1 MNTHALALQLM
12 AAQGCLGAFDTLY
25 HHELTEAL
33 PRRPGARRE
42 LAIHAAR
49 ALLYA
54 LLFIGLAGWAWHGAW
69 APVLFAVFAVEIG
82 LTLSDFVVEDRSRL
96 LPATER
102 VTHTILA
109 INGGAFIAL
118 LALQMPGWMAEP
130 TRLVPAAQGWL
141 SVFLAV
147 CGVGVG
153 LWGVRDALAALRLGR
168 AAGAHGDDEVTL
180 SFDDTRRTVL
190 VTGATGFIG
199 RKLVRALLHDGHD
212 VIALT
217 RQPRQAA
224 WGFDGQVR
232 CIASMRALAPGVRVD
247 VVINLAGARILGPR
261 WTEGRKAALRRSRV
275 TLTDDVVAWIGRA
288 AHKPFLFLSGS
299 AIGYYGI
306 QAGGDPAVLDED
318 APPQPIFMSDLCREW
333 EQAALAATRDGVRV
347 ECMRFGLVLGR
358 EGALPM
364 MLLPIRLGLG
374 GRLGS
379 GRQSLSWIHVD
390 DVLGAIAHRWRL
402 ARRQYEE
409 GGAQAGEV
417 QAGGGATNFTAPEWV
432 TQADF
437 SRTAA
442 RVWHRPSVVPTPGWP
457 MRLALGEQAD
467 LLLEG
472 QRVVPARLEREGYV
486 FRHPR
491 LAPALQSL
499 KPGS

>member
-1 MNTHALALQLM
+1 MNTHTLALQLM

-33 PRRPGARRE
+33 PRQPGARRE
-42 LAIHAAR
+42 LAIHAVR

-82 LTLSDFVVEDRSRL
+82 LTLWDFVVEDRSRL

-109 INGGAFIAL
+109 VNGGAFIAL
-118 LALQMPGWMAEP
+118 LALQLPDWLARP
-130 TRLVPAAQGWL
+130 TQLVPSTHGWL
-141 SVFLAV
+141 SVFLAL

-153 LWGVRDALAALRLGR
+153 LSGLRDGLAALRLGR
-168 AAGAHGDDEVTL
+168 MADGGDGGEGGDAAL

-199 RKLVRALLHDGHD
+199 RKLVHALLRDGHD
-212 VIALT
+212 VIVLT
-217 RQPRQAA
+217 RRAGQAA
-224 WGFDGQVR
+224 WNFGGQVR
-232 CIASMRALAPGVRVD
+232 CIESMHALAPSVRVD
-247 VVINLAGARILGPR
+247 VVVNLAGARILGPR
-261 WTEGRKAALRRSRV
+261 WTEARKAALRRSRIK
-275 TLTDDVVAWIGRA
+275 LTEEVVDWIGRA
-288 AHKPFLFLSGS
+288 THKPFLFLSGS

-306 QAGGDPAVLDED
+306 QAIGDPAALDES
-318 APPQPIFMSDLCREW
+318 APPQPVFMSDLCREW
-333 EQAALAATRDGVRV
+333 EQAAMAAAPYGVQV
-347 ECMRFGLVLGR
+347 ECMRFGLVLGHG
-358 EGALPM
+358 GALPM
-364 MLLPIRLGLG
+364 MLLPILLGLG

-379 GRQSLSWIHVD
+379 GRQPLSWIHVD

-402 ARRQYEE
+402 ALRQRAE
-409 GGAQAGEV
+409 GV
-417 QAGGGATNFTAPEWV
+417 QTGGGATNFTAPECV
-432 TQADF
+432 MQAGF

-442 RVWHRPSVVPTPGWP
+442 RVWRRPSVLPTPGWP

-472 QRVVPARLEREGYV
+472 QRVVPARLQREGYV
-486 FRHPR
+486 FRYPG

-499 KPGS
+499 K